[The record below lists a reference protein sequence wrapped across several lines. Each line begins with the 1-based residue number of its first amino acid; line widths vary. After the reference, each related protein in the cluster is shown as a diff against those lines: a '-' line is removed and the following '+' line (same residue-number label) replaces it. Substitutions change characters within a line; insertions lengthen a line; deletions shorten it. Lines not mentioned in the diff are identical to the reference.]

1 MRKKKL
7 QQETPEPS
15 RFDRFG
21 RADLINLLESTML
34 RNAELFRGLSHSEID
49 QEWILSQ
56 LEVHAET
63 QLGAIRALQRKVDLQ
78 TF

>member
-1 MRKKKL
+1 MRRKQPKI
-7 QQETPEPS
+7 PEPS

-21 RADLINLLESTML
+21 RSDLVDMLESTML

-49 QEWILSQ
+49 QAWILAQ
-56 LEVHAET
+56 LET
-63 QLGAIRALQRKVDLQ
+63 QTEMALGAIRALQRKVELQ